1 MIAEKFNAKLARHCR
16 VISNSNLFF
25 LAATCLLTFMY
36 VVYFSTKGFPIS
48 EGWYTEYAWRI
59 NHGDLPYK
67 DFSLLFPPLYAHII
81 ALVTKLFGYNLIVL
95 RYLGVIVCT
104 LEALTLF
111 KIFRFLFS
119 KHISFLISIISL
131 IYGHSGAIDI
141 IFYDY
146 VYFMNVFLF
155 TSLYYFM
162 ESLKLDKTRFFFLSG
177 IFAGLVVLMKQNVG
191 IIFVFYNL
199 VFFLFLGIFSNESKS
214 LNRLF
219 SWIFGCMIPLV
230 LAFYYLYSYDL
241 WDNFLL
247 SCFKSAVAA
256 KGGITKIL
264 FEWILSSKLPL
275 LSGFI
280 VAIFFVAITNTYMLK
295 CNKTI
300 SYNYLYSIPFLALFS
315 ICFIGIFHFLF
326 AKGHRIST
334 FISLF
339 NDNLIMSCSFFFSLI
354 FFWVSFLRIIS
365 HKLRLAT
372 DVLKDNKT
380 YLKPYLTGTAFVV
393 GWACGMSGGLATN
406 QIMIPMGFL
415 LGSLYCHLGYFNT
428 QLFHLFAISL
438 ISLLLVTMGISK
450 KYDSLYN
457 WWGLQVGNIW
467 NQQYEVN
474 DPHFRG
480 IMVDQDTKDAFD
492 KIYFVAK
499 KFNISD
505 DDYVFVGPHCPIF
518 YTVLNSHSKHYS
530 IVQWFDVSSDKDID
544 DTTNWLR
551 VNNPKI
557 IVYCD
562 LPEFVLDAHEKRFGR
577 YQTRRLQRYLQ
588 GFVEARNYTL
598 YGYQYL
604 ANGYLLKIY
613 ALE

>member
-1 MIAEKFNAKLARHCR
+1 M
-16 VISNSNLFF
+16 
-25 LAATCLLTFMY
+25 
-36 VVYFSTKGFPIS
+36 
-48 EGWYTEYAWRI
+48 
-59 NHGDLPYK
+59 
-67 DFSLLFPPLYAHII
+67 
-81 ALVTKLFGYNLIVL
+81 
-95 RYLGVIVCT
+95 
-104 LEALTLF
+104 
-111 KIFRFLFS
+111 
-119 KHISFLISIISL
+119 
-131 IYGHSGAIDI
+131 
-141 IFYDY
+141 
-146 VYFMNVFLF
+146 
-155 TSLYYFM
+155 
-162 ESLKLDKTRFFFLSG
+162 
-177 IFAGLVVLMKQNVG
+177 
-191 IIFVFYNL
+191 
-199 VFFLFLGIFSNESKS
+199 
-214 LNRLF
+214 
-219 SWIFGCMIPLV
+219 
-230 LAFYYLYSYDL
+230 
-241 WDNFLL
+241 
-247 SCFKSAVAA
+247 
-256 KGGITKIL
+256 
-264 FEWILSSKLPL
+264 
-275 LSGFI
+275 
-280 VAIFFVAITNTYMLK
+280 
-295 CNKTI
+295 
-300 SYNYLYSIPFLALFS
+300 
-315 ICFIGIFHFLF
+315 
-326 AKGHRIST
+326 
-334 FISLF
+334 
-339 NDNLIMSCSFFFSLI
+339 
-354 FFWVSFLRIIS
+354 
-365 HKLRLAT
+365 AT